1 MISGTRRT
9 KISIGHFESS
19 REFKKRGKREERAR
33 NYYLGIKGRGVVRRQ
48 AGMEEE
54 RLRIPVSQ
62 GATKGFSELLKLIR
76 PQ

>member
-1 MISGTRRT
+1 MATLSPSESLRR
-9 KISIGHFESS
+9 GE
-19 REFKKRGKREERAR
+19 REKRGQ
-33 NYYLGIKGRGVVRRQ
+33 GTIIWGSKGGSRRGVVRRQ

>member
-9 KISIGHFESS
+9 KISIGHFESL

-48 AGMEEE
+48 GRRAITYSGFTGGNK
-54 RLRIPVSQ
+54 RL
-62 GATKGFSELLKLIR
+62 
-76 PQ
+76 